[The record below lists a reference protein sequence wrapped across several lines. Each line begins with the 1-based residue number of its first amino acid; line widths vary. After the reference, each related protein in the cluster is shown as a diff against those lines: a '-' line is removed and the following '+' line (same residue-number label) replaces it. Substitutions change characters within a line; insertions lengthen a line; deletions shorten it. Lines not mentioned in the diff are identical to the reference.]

1 VNPVK
6 SQKNMLQT
14 FRFLLLVAMY
24 QKKSEST
31 VYRVEAVFTKSM
43 KKQLLQ
49 IRRGVRKRVSREAH
63 PIAMRASCTEW

>member
-1 VNPVK
+1 
-6 SQKNMLQT
+6 
-14 FRFLLLVAMY
+14 MY